1 MLPGYQRAYLVTGML
16 ILMVSCSIENSTSPA
31 TAYSPVPVPDL
42 TPEQLLG
49 QEIFSDDTLSEP
61 AGQSCASCHD
71 EGVGFA
77 SPPAIMTGGVSEGVV
92 PGRFGLRNA
101 PTAAYALF
109 SPLPFFDPEPGT
121 LVGGQFLDHRAADL
135 EEQARGP
142 FLNPDEM
149 ANPDRATV
157 VNKLR
162 NRPYADRFRALYG
175 ADVFTDVDRAYVAMS
190 RAIAAYERS
199 PEFSPFS
206 SKFDAYIRGRANL
219 SPAELRGLAVFR
231 DPLKGNCEAC
241 HLSTGDAPLFT
252 DFTNDNIG
260 VPRNL
265 TIPAYA
271 GNPALVDRGLGAILN
286 DAQYDGRF
294 KVQTLRNV
302 ALTAPYMHNGVFTT
316 LEDVVRFYNTA
327 CAPGNPDGWDAPEVP
342 DTRNCNELGNLKLS
356 DQEIADL
363 VAFLHTLTDG
373 YLPR

>member
-1 MLPGYQRAYLVTGML
+1 MLSGFQRVYPVTGIL
-16 ILMVSCSIENSTSPA
+16 ILIFNCSIENSTSPA
-31 TAYSPVPVPDL
+31 AAYSPVPVPDL

-49 QEIFSDDTLSEP
+49 REIFHDDTLSEP

-71 EGVGFA
+71 EAFGFA
-77 SPPAIMTGGVSEGVV
+77 SPPAIMTGGVSAGVV
-92 PGRFGLRNA
+92 SGKFGLRNA

-109 SPLPFFDPEPGT
+109 SPLPFFDPEAGT

-175 ADVFTDVDRAYVAMS
+175 AEIFADVDRAYIAMS

-199 PEFSPFS
+199 AEFSPFS

-241 HLSTGDAPLFT
+241 HPSRGDAPLFT

-265 TIPAYA
+265 NIPAYMN
-271 GNPALVDRGLGAILN
+271 NPSLVDRGLGAVLN
-286 DAQYDGRF
+286 DARYDGRF
-294 KVQTLRNV
+294 KVPTLRNV

-327 CAPGNPDGWDAPEVP
+327 CTPGNPDGWAAPEVP
-342 DTRNCNELGNLKLS
+342 DTRNCTELGDLKLS